1 MRLHSIAIG
10 LCLTTLLL
18 GCPDNTTQTT
28 CVPACALGDICDQ
41 ETRVCVPARIERFEG
56 ELPGRYAQVI
66 AVQNTVFYAGIEE
79 QTNRIVAGTL
89 TETDHNAV
97 ILATIPRPRQLR
109 MATEGS
115 RVVIAWFGAD
125 GRIATATRTL
135 DSERWAFEVADS
147 AVPPSSF
154 AQFDIAL
161 FQNELLIAF
170 QATDRT
176 LRLLRKSSFA
186 SPGDAT
192 WRLEDVDDGRDADNG
207 FSCPETLRRTRTPGG
222 VGVSPRLLPGA
233 PNMLIAYLDDDCGDL
248 RLAQRFDDGWTIDVV
263 DPGAAESTDSR
274 GRIGPHIDIAR
285 APNNQV
291 GIAYHDEGMSAL
303 KYATLVER
311 GYAIGIPDA
320 GYTLDQLARETKI
333 VVGLFPSLHFTNR
346 NEPMIAYTDGSQGR
360 VRITEKPEGATEWTS
375 RTVFSTPPVGWWTR
389 IAETSSGRVI
399 SSARFVPSA
408 SGEGVTTTLELKW
421 E

>member
-1 MRLHSIAIG
+1 MRLNSIAIG
-10 LCLTTLLL
+10 LCLTLLL

-176 LRLLRKSSFA
+176 LKLLRKSSFA

-192 WRLEDVDDGRDADNG
+192 WRLEDVDDGRDTDNG
-207 FSCPETLRRTRTPGG
+207 YSCPETLRRTRTPGG
-222 VGVSPRLLPGA
+222 VGVSPACSPA
-233 PNMLIAYLDDDCGDL
+233 PRTCSSHIWTTTAAICGSPRDSMTGGRSTSSTRAPPKALMRVVALD
-248 RLAQRFDDGWTIDVV
+248 
-263 DPGAAESTDSR
+263 
-274 GRIGPHIDIAR
+274 HIDIAR

-291 GIAYHDEGMSAL
+291 GIAYHDEGLSAL

-360 VRITEKPEGATEWTS
+360 VRITEKSEGATEWTS

-389 IAETSSGRVI
+389 IAKTTSGRVI
-399 SSARFVPSA
+399 SSARFVPS
-408 SGEGVTTTLELKW
+408 SRGEGVTTALELKW